1 MFPAAVIRKLARS
14 EEMFAQSQTYFGATV
29 LMTGPVD
36 VDAMSAAFEALL
48 QAHPVLAA
56 HLERGPDGLHQIVAD
71 DYQHPGLWVTGGP
84 GRPAAPTARMRLN
97 QTVAL
102 VNLRLHIVDD
112 EHSELTLYSHHCMVD
127 GQHQFALLSEL
138 FSWYTDL
145 VTTGRIEPVAAQ
157 PPPRPLEALLEE
169 RGVRKGP
176 RSGLER
182 FLSVLHAYE
191 LPPSDRNT
199 AGGNPVL
206 PELVPAAQCRLTEPE
221 TAALLTFCREA
232 KLSLSAVIG
241 AAILLAEWELRG
253 TPHIPVPYLYPVDL
267 RLLLTPPVDA
277 TESTNPLGI
286 AGYLATITAGT
297 GIVELATDII
307 ETFRN
312 DLSDGVIQQSL
323 LHFNLQYGGT
333 PPGLPDV
340 VMVTEGGV
348 VPEIRTPPGLALDGM
363 RTEFHTASA
372 AGVDLYT
379 TSILAGRLQIEHLSH
394 SPEPERPLHK
404 VHALLSS
411 VGGAA
416 ADEDDWMAE

>member
-36 VDAMSAAFEALL
+36 VDAMAAAFEALL
-48 QAHPVLAA
+48 QAHPVLAG

-84 GRPAAPTARMRLN
+84 GRPPAPTARMRLN

-102 VNLRLHIVDD
+102 VNLRLHHVDD

-127 GQHQFALLSEL
+127 GQHQFGLLSEL
-138 FSWYTDL
+138 FSRYTDL
-145 VTTGRIEPVAAQ
+145 VTAGRIEPVVAQ
-157 PPPRPLEALLEE
+157 PAPRPLEALLEE
-169 RGVRKGP
+169 RGVHKGP

-182 FLSVLHAYE
+182 FLSVMYAYD
-191 LPPSDRNT
+191 LPPSGRNT
-199 AGGNPVL
+199 AGGNPAL
-206 PELVPAAQCRLTEPE
+206 PELVPSAQCRLSEPE
-221 TAALLTFCREA
+221 TAALLGFCREA

-286 AGYLATITAGT
+286 AGYLAEITAGT

-307 ETFRN
+307 ETFRK

-348 VPEIRTPPGLALDGM
+348 VPEIRTPPGLTLDGM

-379 TSILAGRLQIEHLSH
+379 TSILNGRLQIEHLSH
-394 SPEPERPLHK
+394 SPQPERPLQK
-404 VHALLSS
+404 VHSLLSS
-411 VGGAA
+411 VGTEA